1 MPAPSVTPEQVQ
13 AALSTDA
20 GGARIMRAEQTAVSA
35 TAGYYLV
42 QGGAQVPGRTRWCAI
57 TNTDNASTQAAAI
70 LTGLR
75 A

>member
-1 MPAPSVTPEQVQ
+1 MAAPTVTPAEVQ
-13 AALSTDA
+13 TALGTSVGTPK
-20 GGARIMRAEQTAVSA
+20 ILRAEQTAVSA

-42 QGGAQVPGRTRWCAI
+42 SGQVTVPGRTRWCAI
-57 TNTDNASTQAAAI
+57 TNTDNAATQAAAI